1 MKTSM
6 TAALIFASIAGFA
19 GAANAD
25 LVNGTIT
32 ADNHYALYSSQGNV
46 FSYHGGNEITS
57 GGNPGTYNWSQA
69 EPYQFEVGE
78 FLYIAAWSDD
88 SVAQG
93 VLAEFHSDA
102 LGTLMSG
109 DSRWEVYG
117 SNLNRNDGD
126 PHPDIFEIAN
136 HVGVADANMLWEP
149 IFVGDAN
156 GVQPWGT
163 IAGVSDDAHWMW
175 RSDISDADPLNGG
188 SGNGEMLIFRTNVPT
203 PGSAAFLGIGGLA
216 FIRRRR

>member
-109 DSRWEVYG
+109 DSRCSG
-117 SNLNRNDGD
+117 SRSSSATPTACNPGGPSPESLTTPTGCGAATSVMLIRSTAD
-126 PHPDIFEIAN
+126 PATAKCSSSARTSPRPDPRRSSASG
-136 HVGVADANMLWEP
+136 VSPSSGVA
-149 IFVGDAN
+149 
-156 GVQPWGT
+156 
-163 IAGVSDDAHWMW
+163 
-175 RSDISDADPLNGG
+175 AD
-188 SGNGEMLIFRTNVPT
+188 S
-203 PGSAAFLGIGGLA
+203 
-216 FIRRRR
+216 